1 MASSKDYLQFV
12 LEQLSELQEIC
23 MDQPYAEVTPIYD
36 KNEPTSARNLFDDGV
51 QGVESLI
58 DLVHYLLALV
68 DHFGDLFRA
77 GLRQRINR
85 RLDALQDRT
94 GVGQVLLDGSDFGN
108 GKRAVGEV
116 HAGQQLFD
124 IEVHQRALRGT
135 VDLRQGVGRG
145 VGGDVHHVF

>member
-1 MASSKDYLQFV
+1 M
-12 LEQLSELQEIC
+12 
-23 MDQPYAEVTPIYD
+23 
-36 KNEPTSARNLFDDGV
+36 
-51 QGVESLI
+51 
-58 DLVHYLLALV
+58 
-68 DHFGDLFRA
+68 
-77 GLRQRINR
+77 NR

-135 VDLRQGVGRG
+135 VDFGQGVGRG
-145 VGGDVHHVF
+145 VGGRIQHAAHRLHVRTVIQHVFGGLP